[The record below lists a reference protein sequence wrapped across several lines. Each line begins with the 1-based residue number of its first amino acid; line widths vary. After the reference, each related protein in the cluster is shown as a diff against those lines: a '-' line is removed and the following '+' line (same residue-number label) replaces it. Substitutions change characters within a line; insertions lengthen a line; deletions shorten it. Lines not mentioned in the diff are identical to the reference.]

1 MPEYKALIFDC
12 DGTLADT
19 MPAHYV
25 AWHKTLLRHGIDF
38 NEDRFYA
45 LGGVPTVKIIQLLA
59 GEAGLSLDTVA
70 VGREKEMAF
79 HEAIDSV
86 EPIAAVVDIARRHI
100 GKLPMAV
107 GTGSEWWS
115 AERVLKRIGVL
126 DWFSAVVCA
135 DHVQRHKPEPDVFLE
150 AARRL
155 GVDPQHCCV
164 YEDTDL
170 GLAAGRA
177 AGMDVV
183 DVRPLYT
190 IRRITK

>member
-38 NEDRFYA
+38 NEDRFYS
-45 LGGVPTVKIIQLLA
+45 LGGVPTVQIIQLLA
-59 GEAGLSLDTVA
+59 SEAGLSLDAVA

-86 EPIAAVVDIARRHI
+86 EPIAAVVDIARRHV

-126 DWFSAVVCA
+126 DWFGAVVCA
-135 DHVQRHKPEPDVFLE
+135 DHVQRHKPAPDVFLE

-155 GVDPQHCCV
+155 GVDPKDCCV

-177 AGMDVV
+177 AGMAVV